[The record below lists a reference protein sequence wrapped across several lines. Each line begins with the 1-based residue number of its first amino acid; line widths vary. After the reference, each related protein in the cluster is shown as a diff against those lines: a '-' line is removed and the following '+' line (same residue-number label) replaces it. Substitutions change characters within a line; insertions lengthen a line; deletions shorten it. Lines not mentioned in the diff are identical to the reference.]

1 VLVELGAFVEQN
13 PEDLQAR
20 LLLGQVYDFD
30 GRPEETVALYKAGV
44 RKRDGDFALWM
55 YIGEI
60 RARQGEDGP
69 NVIRRRGSIQ
79 YSPSKDEEAEE
90 AYKKAHLGLAA
101 EAYRRALK
109 LRPGSRPALT
119 QLAQALADA
128 GEEKEAA
135 ELWSR
140 AAKRFP
146 DEAAVWLALGQAQ
159 AALMQD
165 GAAITSLQSAL
176 KLNPRMA
183 KAYTT
188 LAKLQKK
195 RGEESAAALSERRAK
210 FYAWLPPF
218 ARLLFDEPS
227 FQIVK
232 ELSERGSKAAEVIER
247 LLSDKSERAT
257 TLLAAISWH
266 HTNHG
271 ALEDKAFAELEARG
285 AQKLLLAIIKQ
296 PQSTCSIRSA
306 SRALVRMKS
315 PEVLPFLVKM
325 LPGDVRIGFD
335 SNIAGALAVL
345 GDQRAVAPLIE
356 VLAPTLTLSEPEEDL
371 MMMSAGRYNNRLR
384 SALALGHFD
393 TPAAREAL
401 AKGVANP
408 QLSFACRAALYGLS
422 RSDKDWVELEKAA
435 LQKLEPM
442 EAYYVAEYLN
452 RFSEDIRAKT
462 LAAKLKAH
470 R

>member
-1 VLVELGAFVEQN
+1 
-13 PEDLQAR
+13 
-20 LLLGQVYDFD
+20 
-30 GRPEETVALYKAGV
+30 
-44 RKRDGDFALWM
+44 
-55 YIGEI
+55 
-60 RARQGEDGP
+60 
-69 NVIRRRGSIQ
+69 
-79 YSPSKDEEAEE
+79 
-90 AYKKAHLGLAA
+90 
-101 EAYRRALK
+101 
-109 LRPGSRPALT
+109 
-119 QLAQALADA
+119 
-128 GEEKEAA
+128 
-135 ELWSR
+135 
-140 AAKRFP
+140 
-146 DEAAVWLALGQAQ
+146 
-159 AALMQD
+159 
-165 GAAITSLQSAL
+165 
-176 KLNPRMA
+176 
-183 KAYTT
+183 
-188 LAKLQKK
+188 
-195 RGEESAAALSERRAK
+195 
-210 FYAWLPPF
+210 
-218 ARLLFDEPS
+218 
-227 FQIVK
+227 
-232 ELSERGSKAAEVIER
+232 
-247 LLSDKSERAT
+247 
-257 TLLAAISWH
+257 
-266 HTNHG
+266 
-271 ALEDKAFAELEARG
+271 
-285 AQKLLLAIIKQ
+285 
-296 PQSTCSIRSA
+296 
-306 SRALVRMKS
+306 MKS